1 MKLITRIGRLNDD
14 RRRKGP
20 TLLLT
25 IFISGAL
32 LLGPSI
38 SEANLTKK
46 TPASSFLLAGV
57 TNVKQISQLTGAK
70 SPNATEKY
78 KIVGTDLGSMFRAHG
93 KTWFVFGDTFGE
105 RAANL
110 TGGGGTIWRSN
121 TLAYSSDTNP
131 SDGIKLDGFIVD
143 DVGWA
148 MELLSSAKVD
158 NLEMTVIPTYG
169 FEANG
174 AMYLAYM
181 SVKHWGV
188 PGEWEVNHSGLAK
201 SKDKGRSWTKL
212 AGPRWTGT
220 SNFVQVSVTK
230 IGSYLYFWGV
240 THGRFSGVQLM
251 RVPEK
256 KVESLKEYEYFSGT
270 TTDLQPK
277 WSKKQSAAE
286 TIVEDTVGE
295 LSVVWNGYLKRWLM
309 TYTNGGG
316 SGTTIRESVS
326 PWGPWGDGLSLISGE
341 KTPGQYAPFML
352 PEYTAKNG
360 MTIFFTL
367 SLWDP
372 YNVFWYS
379 ADLVKKTS

>member
-1 MKLITRIGRLNDD
+1 MGSTNERTH
-14 RRRKGP
+14 RKGSIF
-20 TLLLT
+20 LLT
-25 IFISGAL
+25 ILLSGAL
-32 LLGPSI
+32 LLAPLI
-38 SEANLTKK
+38 PE
-46 TPASSFLLAGV
+46 ASSAKKPPVSPFLLAGV
-57 TNVKQISQLTGAK
+57 TNVKQISQLTGAG
-70 SPNATEKY
+70 SPNKTEKY
-78 KIVGTDLGSMFRAHG
+78 KVVGTDLGSMFRAHG
-93 KTWFVFGDTFGE
+93 KIWFVFGDTFGE
-105 RAANL
+105 RAAGL
-110 TGGGGTIWRSN
+110 TGGGGGIWRSN
-121 TLAYSSDTNP
+121 TLAYSTDKDP
-131 SDGIKLDGFIVD
+131 SNGIKLDGFIVD

-201 SKDKGRSWTKL
+201 SKDKGKSWTKL
-212 AGPRWTGT
+212 AAPQWSGT

-270 TTDLQPK
+270 TADSQPK
-277 WSKKQSAAE
+277 WSKKQSSAE

-295 LSVVWNGYLKRWLM
+295 LSVVWNSYLKRWLM

-316 SGTTIRESVS
+316 NGTTIRESAS
-326 PWGPWGDGLSLISGE
+326 PWGPWGDGISLLSGTT
-341 KTPGQYAPFML
+341 TPGQYAPYMF
-352 PEYTAKNG
+352 PEYTTNG
-360 MTIFFTL
+360 GKTIFFAL